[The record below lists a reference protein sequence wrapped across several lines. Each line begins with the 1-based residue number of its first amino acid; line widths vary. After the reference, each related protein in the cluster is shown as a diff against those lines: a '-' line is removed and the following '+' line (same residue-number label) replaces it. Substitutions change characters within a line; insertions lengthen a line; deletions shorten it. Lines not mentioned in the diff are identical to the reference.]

1 MKKINAI
8 LGGTTVLCIDV
19 LETPDGFMVL
29 FEDEYLDDDNGDN
42 CWDTFADAMDVLKA
56 QLQVTK

>member
-1 MKKINAI
+1 MKKINSI
-8 LGGTTVLCIDV
+8 TLGHTALCIDV

-42 CWDTFADAMDVLKA
+42 CWDSFGEAISVLKA
-56 QLQVTK
+56 QLEVTK